1 MGLWD
6 PDALGWGRAL
16 WIYHTFVTFVTERRL
31 GGFLFQNQ
39 CERGFLGLLLSEPM
53 STRSKEEMAVVSGL
67 SATVY

>member
-16 WIYHTFVTFVTERRL
+16 WIYHTFVTFVTERRFGVFYSKTSVKEDFWACCFRNL
-31 GGFLFQNQ
+31 
-39 CERGFLGLLLSEPM
+39 